1 MPVERAR
8 GVLVFGDSYGVPQLL
23 DVVPS
28 PLVRA
33 IVGAANR
40 PQYHAE
46 LGAIAVARAVPFLV
60 QPSRDSPRYTAFVSA
75 VGVLAPDL
83 ILVHS
88 YSMLVANEVLAI
100 ARMGGVNVH
109 GGLLP
114 QYRGSNPNQWAIL
127 NDERESGVSVHY
139 MNEQFDAGDLIAQ
152 RRVPISFTDT
162 WVTLRSRLAR
172 ATEDLLRDEIDGVL
186 SGTCPRVP
194 QDPTLARHHVR
205 RRPEDG
211 AFDWDRPVRAIYNLI
226 RALVAPH
233 PGARYEADGT
243 LHVIDSY
250 RTIPEVTALKYAPGP
265 GDRSVGV
272 NGAMLEPDRVRIAAE
287 SSSNERLPF
296 LVNVGGS
303 VVGEVTLLC
312 DFEAG
317 TVTIDVT
324 SSSSVGVEL
333 IREVE
338 GAAVRFARDE
348 LRLERDPGARR
359 R

>member
-23 DVVPS
+23 DVMPS
-28 PLVRA
+28 PMVRA
-33 IVGAANR
+33 IVGAGDR

-46 LGAIAVARAVPFLV
+46 LGAMATARGIPFMV
-60 QPSRDSPRYTAFVSA
+60 QPPSGSPGYLDFVEAARLVS
-75 VGVLAPDL
+75 PDL
-83 ILVHS
+83 ILVNS
-88 YSMLVANEVLAI
+88 YSMRLPNEVLAL

-114 QYRGSNPNQWAIL
+114 QYRGSNPIQWAIL

-139 MNEQFDAGDLIAQ
+139 MSEQFDAGDLIAQ

-162 WVTLRSRLAR
+162 WVALRDRLAR
-172 ATEDLLRDEIDGVL
+172 ETEDLLRDEIDGVL

-233 PGARYEADGT
+233 PGARYEAHGT
-243 LHVIDSY
+243 LHVIDTY

-265 GDRSVGV
+265 GGCSIVV
-272 NGAMLEPDRVRIAAE
+272 NGAILEPDGAAIAAQP
-287 SSSNERLPF
+287 SSNERLPL
-296 LVNVGGS
+296 LVKVGGA
-303 VVGEVTLLC
+303 VVGRLDLRC

-317 TVTIDVT
+317 TVAIDAT
-324 SSSSVGVEL
+324 SSSSVGAEL
-333 IREVE
+333 IREVQD
-338 GAAVRFARDE
+338 AATRFARDE
-348 LRLERDPGARR
+348 LRLGRNLDARR